1 MKKKL
6 IENCYWVVPDKIL
19 AGEYPGHQEETK
31 AQERIQALSD
41 FGVKVFIDLTDESQ
55 QRTPYAGFLND
66 VLHQWFPIK
75 DVSVPES
82 KAYTQSILD
91 AIDGHIDQG
100 SLVYT
105 HCWGGIGRTG
115 LIVGCWLSR
124 HGYPKEEALSRLR
137 ELWSNCPKSE
147 KISSP
152 ETREQ
157 EDYILSWKEEN

>member
-1 MKKKL
+1 MKKKP

-19 AGEYPGHQEETK
+19 AGEYPGHHEEAK

-55 QRTPYAGFLND
+55 QRTPYARFLNE

-75 DVSVPES
+75 DVSVSES

-91 AIDGHIDQG
+91 AIDGHIDLG
-100 SLVYT
+100 RLVYI

-157 EDYILSWKEEN
+157 EDYILSWNEEN

>member
-1 MKKKL
+1 MKKKP
-6 IENCYWVVPDKIL
+6 IENCYWVVPQKIL
-19 AGEYPGHQEETK
+19 AGEYPGHQEEAK

-55 QRTPYAGFLND
+55 QCTPYAGFLND

-100 SLVYT
+100 SLIYI

-124 HGYPKEEALSRLR
+124 NGYPKEEALSRLR
-137 ELWSNCPKSE
+137 ELWSSCPKSE

-157 EDYILSWKEEN
+157 EDYILNWKEEN

>member
-1 MKKKL
+1 MKKKP

-19 AGEYPGHQEETK
+19 AGEYPGHQEEAK
-31 AQERIQALSD
+31 ALERIQALSD
-41 FGVKVFIDLTDESQ
+41 FGVKVFIDLTDEFQ
-55 QRTPYAGFLND
+55 QRTPYVGFLND

-91 AIDGHIDQG
+91 AIDGNIDQG
-100 SLVYT
+100 RLVYI

-124 HGYPKEEALSRLR
+124 NGYPK
-137 ELWSNCPKSE
+137 
-147 KISSP
+147 
-152 ETREQ
+152 
-157 EDYILSWKEEN
+157 